1 MNILAIITARGGSK
15 GLPKKNIKILGDK
28 PLIAWSIESAKQVQ
42 SIDKVIVSSD
52 NDEIINIAKQYGA
65 IVPFKRPEN
74 LASDTAT
81 TNDVLIHAL
90 DYYKNQNQQF
100 DYLVLLQPT
109 SPFRKEGDIDK
120 MIKLAITS
128 NADMVVSV
136 KETSSN
142 PYYVLFE
149 EDENGY
155 LKKSKDSKFTRRQDC
170 PTVYEYNG
178 SVYVIKVDSLLK
190 QNSLAFTKTVKFV
203 MDNYHSVDIDNQF
216 DFDFAEF
223 MLERN
228 TNKI

>member
-1 MNILAIITARGGSK
+1 MKVLAIIPARGGSK
-15 GLPKKNIKILGDK
+15 GLPKKNIKILGNK
-28 PLIAWSIESAKQVQ
+28 PLIAWSINSAQKSQL
-42 SIDKVIVSSD
+42 INKVIVSTDS
-52 NDEIINIAKQYGA
+52 DEILNVAKEYGA
-65 IVPFKRPEN
+65 EVPFKRPKE

-81 TNDVLIHAL
+81 TLDVLKHAITF
-90 DYYKNQNQQF
+90 YKQQNQQF

-128 NADMVVSV
+128 DADMVVSV
-136 KETSSN
+136 KETSAN

-155 LKKSKDSKFTRRQDC
+155 LQKSKDSEFTRRQDC

-178 SVYVIKVDSLLK
+178 SVYIIKIESLLK
-190 QNSLAFTKTVKFV
+190 YNSLSFPKTIKYV
-203 MDNYHSVDIDNQF
+203 MDDYHSVDIDTQF

-223 MLERN
+223 LL
-228 TNKI
+228 TNINQ